1 MNAPKFQLVR
11 TREQTIELALEAMSW
26 VMCEESIP
34 REVRREVAMAHAS
47 LHALRSSQTV
57 ARMERDMGIT
67 PGGDAA

>member
-1 MNAPKFQLVR
+1 MNAPKLALVR

-47 LHALRSSQTV
+47 LHACRSQQTV
-57 ARMERDMGIT
+57 SRMEADQGIT